1 MKVNRRAE
9 VRLESAGL
17 MTSIFDGRSAVLG
30 VVEDVS
36 RGGMRVSTI
45 PAAFKESVETCYAVV
60 SGPWQDFHLALQP
73 RWVHTTH
80 RGMYKMIGFQIQHP
94 PEGWTQY
101 VQGMEHDRGADLIFA
116 A

>member
-1 MKVNRRAE
+1 MKVDRRAA

-17 MTSIFDGRSAVLG
+17 ITSIFDGRSAVLG

-36 RGGMRVSTI
+36 QGGIRVANI

-73 RWVHTTH
+73 RWIHPAH
-80 RGMYKMIGFQIQHP
+80 RGMYKVIGFQIQRP
-94 PEGWTQY
+94 PAEWTQY
-101 VQGMEHDRGADLIFA
+101 VQKMEHDRGAGLVFA